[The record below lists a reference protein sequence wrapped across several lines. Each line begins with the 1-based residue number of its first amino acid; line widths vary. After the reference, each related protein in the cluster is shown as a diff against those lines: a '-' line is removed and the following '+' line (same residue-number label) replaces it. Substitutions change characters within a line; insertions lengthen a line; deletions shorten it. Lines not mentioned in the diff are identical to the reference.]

1 MRLLERR
8 SLEAEFQKKLL
19 QRKVDE
25 ARLENQSQLIVY
37 GAALGASVLSTAL
50 MHPVDTVKVRKQAL
64 SAEKLKATAAAEFV
78 GGAAEETAFAVAS
91 AATVAA
97 SAAVDARASSRPPKA
112 ARRLPS
118 TPSTTDRRRRR
129 ADPHPDPYPDPYP
142 RPGPSTTLARRRS
155 PRPRRRSPW
164 SRARERRTRMQTRV
178 TRE

>member
-1 MRLLERR
+1 MLVHVPHWLRGHRLRDAQRVRLLERR

-50 MHPVDTVKVRKQAL
+50 MHPVDTVKVRKQAQG
-64 SAEKLKATAAAEFV
+64 AEKLKATAAAEFV

-97 SAAVDARASSRPPKA
+97 WCARDEGAKTSARFTCACA
-112 ARRLPS
+112 
-118 TPSTTDRRRRR
+118 
-129 ADPHPDPYPDPYP
+129 
-142 RPGPSTTLARRRS
+142 
-155 PRPRRRSPW
+155 
-164 SRARERRTRMQTRV
+164 RARERARRGARERV
-178 TRE
+178 KRSSGR